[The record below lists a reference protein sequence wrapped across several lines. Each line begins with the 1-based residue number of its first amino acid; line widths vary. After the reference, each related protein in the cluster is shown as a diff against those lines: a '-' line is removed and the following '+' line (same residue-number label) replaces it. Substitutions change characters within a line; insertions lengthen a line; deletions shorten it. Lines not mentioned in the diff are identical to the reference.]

1 MGPLKGIKI
10 LEFAGI
16 GPGPFCGMLLA
27 DLGAE
32 IIKISRPESKGNGS
46 KYDLN
51 DRSKFSITLD
61 LKNDE
66 SINELKKLIGQVDA
80 VFEGFRPGVMEKLGL
95 GPNDLLSINEKLV
108 YGRMTGWGQEGV
120 FSDMAGH
127 DLNYLS
133 ITGAL
138 NAIGRKDERPP
149 VPLNLIADYGGGGM
163 LLAVGMLSALIH
175 SQKTGKGQVVDAAM
189 IDGTSMLMSLFY
201 SFYGSGV
208 WTNERESNL
217 LDGAAHFY
225 DTYECKDGKYVSI
238 GSIEPQFY
246 ALLCEKAELSIDD
259 FGDQMKRDTWQ
270 NKKQLI
276 KDVFL
281 TKTREEW
288 CDLMEGSDVCFAP
301 VLDMSEAPMH
311 PHNIARQTFIEIEGV
326 TQPAPAPRFDRTQN
340 EITLPPA
347 IAGEHSKEI
356 LESLGIDSDEYDRLI
371 SSGSVV

>member
-32 IIKISRPESKGNGS
+32 VIKISRPESKGNGS

-66 SINELKKLIGQVDA
+66 SINELKKLIAQVDA

-95 GPNDLLSINEKLV
+95 GPDDLLSINEKLV
-108 YGRMTGWGQEGV
+108 YGRMTGWGQEGL

-175 SQKTGKGQVVDAAM
+175 SQKTV
-189 IDGTSMLMSLFY
+189 
-201 SFYGSGV
+201 
-208 WTNERESNL
+208 
-217 LDGAAHFY
+217 
-225 DTYECKDGKYVSI
+225 
-238 GSIEPQFY
+238 
-246 ALLCEKAELSIDD
+246 
-259 FGDQMKRDTWQ
+259 
-270 NKKQLI
+270 
-276 KDVFL
+276 
-281 TKTREEW
+281 
-288 CDLMEGSDVCFAP
+288 
-301 VLDMSEAPMH
+301 
-311 PHNIARQTFIEIEGV
+311 
-326 TQPAPAPRFDRTQN
+326 
-340 EITLPPA
+340 
-347 IAGEHSKEI
+347 
-356 LESLGIDSDEYDRLI
+356 
-371 SSGSVV
+371 

>member
-1 MGPLKGIKI
+1 MGPLNGIKI

-32 IIKISRPESKGNGS
+32 VIKISRPESKGNGS

-80 VFEGFRPGVMEKLGL
+80 IFEGFRPGVMEKLGL

-108 YGRMTGWGQEGV
+108 YGRMTGWGQEGL

-208 WTNERESNL
+208 WANERESNL

-225 DTYECKDGKYVSI
+225 DTYECKDGKYISI

-246 ALLCEKAELSIDD
+246 ASLIENMQLDASNFSNQFDKNSWPNLKELIGLR
-259 FGDQMKRDTWQ
+259 FKE
-270 NKKQLI
+270 
-276 KDVFL
+276 
-281 TKTREEW
+281 KTRDEW
-288 CDLMEGSDVCFAP
+288 CKIFTGKDICFAP
-301 VLDMSEAPMH
+301 VLSLEESLNNQ
-311 PHNIARQTFIEIEGV
+311 HNLDRETFVEVAGIK
-326 TQPAPAPRFDRTQN
+326 QPAPAPRFSRTES
-340 EITLPPA
+340 EIKHPPLKV
-347 IAGEHSKEI
+347 GSNTPEI
-356 LESLGIDSDEYDRLI
+356 IESLS
-371 SSGSVV
+371 

>member
-32 IIKISRPESKGNGS
+32 VIKISRPESKGNGS

-108 YGRMTGWGQEGV
+108 YGRMTGWGQEGL

-225 DTYECKDGKYVSI
+225 DTYECKDGKYIAVAC
-238 GSIEPQFY
+238 IEDKFYKEMLDKLEITDEKFSKQFSKDIWPE
-246 ALLCEKAELSIDD
+246 LKSKLGEKFLS
-259 FGDQMKRDTWQ
+259 KNRD
-270 NKKQLI
+270 
-276 KDVFL
+276 
-281 TKTREEW
+281 EW
-288 CDLMEGSDVCFAP
+288 AMIFKNSDACITPILDLD
-301 VLDMSEAPMH
+301 EAPKH
-311 PHNIARQTFIEIEGV
+311 EHNKSRSTFIECDGV
-326 TQPAPAPRFDRTQN
+326 VQPNPSPRFSETPL
-340 EITLPPA
+340 EIKSSPKK
-347 IAGEHSKEI
+347 IGEDNI
-356 LESLGIDSDEYDRLI
+356 LI
-371 SSGSVV
+371 SEKYIINL